1 MKNFVLKTAIN
12 AVALWVAAFV
22 VSGIHL
28 GADGKPW
35 TSKLVT
41 IVLVALL
48 FGLVNA
54 ILGPIARFLSFP
66 ARVLT
71 LGLFTFVVNAF
82 LLQVTEWISDPLGL
96 AFTIDK
102 FFWNAVFAAAVA
114 ERTLRP
120 PASGAGVGPDRWSPS
135 PWCSGC
141 SSGSPPIASRTPPA
155 PRPPGPT
162 RPPRPAAATRSPWS

>member
-1 MKNFVLKTAIN
+1 MQLPELHAEDISFLEKAIDKMEESLEPMKNFVLKTAIN

-102 FFWNAVFAAAVA
+102 FFWDAVFAAVVI
-114 ERTLRP
+114 TLV
-120 PASGAGVGPDRWSPS
+120 SWVLSVILPD
-135 PWCSGC
+135 GDDKD
-141 SSGSPPIASRTPPA
+141 
-155 PRPPGPT
+155 
-162 RPPRPAAATRSPWS
+162 

>member
-1 MKNFVLKTAIN
+1 MKNFVHKTAIN

-102 FFWNAVFAAAVA
+102 FFWDAVFAAVVI
-114 ERTLRP
+114 TLV
-120 PASGAGVGPDRWSPS
+120 SWVLSVILPD
-135 PWCSGC
+135 GDDKD
-141 SSGSPPIASRTPPA
+141 
-155 PRPPGPT
+155 
-162 RPPRPAAATRSPWS
+162 

>member
-54 ILGPIARFLSFP
+54 ILGPVARFLSGKECIKIVQRTKSHSVSGF
-66 ARVLT
+66 ARGRTDVRQKEDVVEFGK
-71 LGLFTFVVNAF
+71 LGVATRFGLENIKAGGS
-82 LLQVTEWISDPLGL
+82 QVT
-96 AFTIDK
+96 AFQGMDQSI
-102 FFWNAVFAAAVA
+102 FVNQV
-114 ERTLRP
+114 
-120 PASGAGVGPDRWSPS
+120 
-135 PWCSGC
+135 
-141 SSGSPPIASRTPPA
+141 ASRRIHKDRTFSHQRQA
-155 PRPPGPT
+155 PRIHQVRGF
-162 RPPRPAAATRSPWS
+162 RRCRAIE